1 MTRPEAINLAA
12 VALKAAHLTPT
23 PQACAVLGLALLGAP
38 EGVDPAPVL
47 AHHLAHAV
55 ADLRITFPCAPDAFG
70 AALLAA
76 PGVAADLTPKPAA
89 KPKRAVI

>member
-1 MTRPEAINLAA
+1 MTRSAAVNLAS

-23 PQACAVLGLALLGAP
+23 PQACAVLGLALLGTP

-47 AHHLAHAV
+47 AHHLARAV
-55 ADLRITFPCAPDAFG
+55 ADLRITFPGVPDAFG

-76 PGVAADLTPKPAA
+76 PGIAAELTPAKAP
-89 KPKRAVI
+89 KPKRPVI